1 MQSKLLRAR
10 LNELFVFGVAARSG
24 NFSKAA
30 RELGMTQS
38 AVSHHIASL
47 EAILGTRLFD
57 RIWRGIALTQAG
69 RELQQATGC
78 AFPVLADGLAAAIRH
93 QDARQITVHTD
104 FAVAAY
110 YLMPQLNRLREAA
123 GGADIRILT
132 SQTPS
137 ARDMRGLD
145 CGIIFGSVES
155 LGPAAVPLTK
165 EIVMPV
171 ASPAMARN
179 LGRLTAKTL
188 PGSRLLRLE
197 SDSGEWLDWRS
208 YGELAKLP
216 RADPP
221 GGLTFNNYQML
232 IEAALMG
239 DGIALG
245 WRPLIDR
252 LLETGRLVSVGP
264 AVVRERWGYF
274 LLHPPWRPVDRGF
287 AGLLKIIRS
296 DFAEAARRRPASG
309 AHFAASEGGRVSE

>member
-1 MQSKLLRAR
+1 MRSKVLRAR
-10 LNELFVFGVAARSG
+10 LNELFVFDVAARSG
-24 NFSKAA
+24 SFSKAA

-38 AVSHHIASL
+38 AVSHHVASL
-47 EAILGTRLFD
+47 EAMLGTSLFD

-69 RELQQATGC
+69 RELHQAAGR
-78 AFPVLADGLAAAIRH
+78 AFSVLADGLAAATRK
-93 QDARQITVHTD
+93 QGARQITVHTD

-110 YLMPQLNRLREAA
+110 HLMPQLNRLREAA
-123 GGADIRILT
+123 DGADIRILT

-137 ARDMRGLD
+137 GHDVRGLD
-145 CGIIFGSVES
+145 CGIIFGSVEL

-165 EIVMPV
+165 EIVVPV

-179 LGRLTAKTL
+179 LGRLTAETL

-197 SDSGEWLDWRS
+197 SESGEWLDWHS
-208 YGELAKLP
+208 YAELAKLP

-274 LLHPPWRPVDRGF
+274 LLHPASRLVDRGF
-287 AGLLKIIRS
+287 ADLLKIIRS
-296 DFAEAARRRPASG
+296 DFAEAAQSRPASG
-309 AHFAASEGGRVSE
+309 V